1 MAAMEASPTA
11 KMPRRGLHVREHEE
25 CIEVYR
31 PDTSTGRRIL
41 FISKYGS
48 SEQFRSWQISGILGH
63 HFWGCL
69 ELAAAGYH
77 ILMPHR
83 KAPTGAIKHRLL
95 GDWSVG
101 RLARQM
107 RSDEII
113 YCNHNIMTWTPLM
126 RMLGR
131 VKAKLVGLLYAK
143 EMLLLPA
150 QYAGVIGLT
159 SVAAARA
166 RKLAPDA
173 KVELIGWGFDM
184 PEQMEVREY
193 EPRWGLSCGITHR
206 DWACVAA
213 AYQNVDHKLRITAR
227 GAKLPPMPEQVE
239 VLREAVRPQ
248 ALWDEF
254 YRHAA
259 YSLIILQPDENQR
272 TAVGFTNVIETMMMA
287 RPLIKTRTGA
297 LDNDLDIEKE
307 GIGLYVNPGDAAGL
321 KAAAER
327 LWNNPAEAREMGQ
340 RGRRVAEERYNSS
353 LFGRRVVEFMSG
365 L

>member
-1 MAAMEASPTA
+1 MAAMEASPPA
-11 KMPRRGLHVREHEE
+11 KLPRRGLLVRQHEE
-25 CIEVYR
+25 CIEVYH

-41 FISKYGS
+41 FINKYGNS
-48 SEQFRSWQISGILGH
+48 DQFLSWQISGILGH

-77 ILMPHR
+77 ILMPH
-83 KAPTGAIKHRLL
+83 KKPPTGAIKHRLL

-113 YCNHNIMTWTPLM
+113 YCSHNIMTWTPLM
-126 RMLGR
+126 RLLGH
-131 VKAKLVGLLYAK
+131 VKARLVGLLYAK
-143 EMLLLPA
+143 EMLVLPN

-166 RKLAPDA
+166 RLLAPKA
-173 KVELIGWGFDM
+173 KVEYLSWGFDAT
-184 PEQMEVREY
+184 EQFAVHEF

-206 DWACVAA
+206 DWGCIAN
-213 AYQNVDHKLRITAR
+213 AYKNMEHKLRITAR
-227 GAKLPPMPEQVE
+227 GVKLPQMSGQIE
-239 VLREAVRPQ
+239 VLREPVRPQ
-248 ALWDEF
+248 ILWSEL

-259 YSLIILQPDENQR
+259 YSLIILRLDTNQR
-272 TAVGFTNVIETMMMA
+272 TAVGFTNMLETMMMG

-321 KAAAER
+321 KAAAEW
-327 LWNNPAEAREMGQ
+327 LWNNPAEAREMGL
-340 RGRRVAEERYNSS
+340 RGRRVAEERYSS
-353 LFGRRVVEFMSG
+353 SIFGRRMVEFMNG

>member
-1 MAAMEASPTA
+1 MEAMETSPPA
-11 KMPRRGLHVREHEE
+11 KAPRRGLFVREHEE
-25 CIEVYR
+25 CIEVYH

-41 FISKYGS
+41 FINKYGN

-77 ILMPHR
+77 ILIPHE
-83 KAPTGAIKHRLL
+83 KPPTGAIKHRLL

-113 YCNHNIMTWTPLM
+113 YCSHNIMTWTPLM

-131 VKAKLVGLLYAK
+131 VKARLVGLLYAK
-143 EMLLLPA
+143 ELLALPK

-166 RKLAPDA
+166 RSLASNA
-173 KVELIGWGFDM
+173 KVEHLGWGFDM
-184 PEQMEVREY
+184 SEQFAVCEF

-206 DWACVAA
+206 DWACVAG
-213 AYQNVDHKLRITAR
+213 AYRNVDHKLLITAR
-227 GAKLPPMPEQVE
+227 GAKLPPMSGQIE
-239 VLREAVRPQ
+239 VLRDEVRPQ
-248 ALWDEF
+248 TLWDEL

-259 YSLIILQPDENQR
+259 YSLIILRPDTIQR
-272 TAVGFTNVIETMMMA
+272 TAVGFTNVIETMAMG

-297 LDNDLDIEKE
+297 LDDDLDIEKE
-307 GIGLYVNPGDAAGL
+307 GIGLYVNPGDAVGL

-327 LWNNPAEAREMGQ
+327 LWNNPAEAREMGL
-340 RGRRVAEERYNSS
+340 RGRRVAEERYSS
-353 LFGRRVVEFMSG
+353 SIFGGRVVEFMRS